1 MQISIASLFRLFYF
15 ADFSLEPFEIRQ
27 VDISIIYNEIMDK
40 TAVTIGKKYVFRH
53 IAELTKYIESDFHFP
68 W

>member
-1 MQISIASLFRLFYF
+1 
-15 ADFSLEPFEIRQ
+15 
-27 VDISIIYNEIMDK
+27 MDK
-40 TAVTIGKKYVFRH
+40 TAVTIGKTYVFRH